1 MKPIFL
7 QMSRIILSDR
17 GTFLGKSSEQF
28 RITRKDLPDVLVPAR
43 GVEQILVLGSGI
55 SVSSDAIQ
63 MADDL
68 GVEVVFASYYGKPLA
83 RLIPAS
89 LGGTVRTRREQYYAY
104 NDSRGT
110 DLACSFV
117 RGKLKNQA
125 SLLKSFAKKWKGQ
138 KEDLWRE
145 FRANS
150 SRIEELIPRLDLIK
164 GQVELVRGEIMGV
177 EGMGAEIYWRT
188 WARLIPDDWGFPG
201 RDYPAA
207 RDQINSL
214 LNFGYYVLEQEV
226 WAATLYA
233 GLDPYAG
240 FLHADRPGK
249 EKLVYDM
256 MEEFRPLVVDRV
268 VVSLAKEMQP
278 GHFQDDCRMT
288 RDGIKIASSAFY
300 GRLDESITYREK
312 RQILRNII
320 RSQASAAATFL
331 RGERPCYEP
340 FTPRW

>member
-1 MKPIFL
+1 
-7 QMSRIILSDR
+7 MSRIILSDR

-28 RITRKDLPDVLVPAR
+28 RIARRDLPDVLVPAR

-164 GQVELVRGEIMGV
+164 GQVELVRGEIMGL

-268 VVSLAKEMQP
+268 VVSLAKEMRP

>member
-1 MKPIFL
+1 
-7 QMSRIILSDR
+7 
-17 GTFLGKSSEQF
+17 
-28 RITRKDLPDVLVPAR
+28 VLVPAR

-177 EGMGAEIYWRT
+177 EGMGAEIYCRT

>member
-1 MKPIFL
+1 M
-7 QMSRIILSDR
+7 
-17 GTFLGKSSEQF
+17 
-28 RITRKDLPDVLVPAR
+28 LVPAR

>member
-1 MKPIFL
+1 M
-7 QMSRIILSDR
+7 
-17 GTFLGKSSEQF
+17 
-28 RITRKDLPDVLVPAR
+28 LVPAR

-125 SLLKSFAKKWKGQ
+125 SLLKSFAKKWKVQ

-164 GQVELVRGEIMGV
+164 GQVELVRGEIMGL

-268 VVSLAKEMQP
+268 VVSLAKEMRP